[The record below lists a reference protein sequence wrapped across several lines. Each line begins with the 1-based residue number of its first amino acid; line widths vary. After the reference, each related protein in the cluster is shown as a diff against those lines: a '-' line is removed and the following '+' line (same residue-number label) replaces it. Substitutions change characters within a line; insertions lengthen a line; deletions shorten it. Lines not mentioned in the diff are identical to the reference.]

1 MTEAIGK
8 VKAVVLQYNTIQY
21 LFIGRT
27 ILVIAYI
34 FGLDIDLNCDYYH
47 THTKRTMKTKTVITI
62 HI

>member
-21 LFIGRT
+21 FFIGRT

-34 FGLDIDLNCDYYH
+34 FGLNIDLNCDYYPCQ
-47 THTKRTMKTKTVITI
+47 
-62 HI
+62 